1 MCIYIH
7 KLRVHCSF
15 HANWCVFQTTHS
27 SYTMRQPISPSR
39 SRFEFIF
46 WIICQAK
53 YCVVRYRIYVLIR
66 IINIFLSS
74 HTYLHALL
82 HVPMQKKK
90 WEMQYAR
97 SQYWISIY
105 SFTAWLYP
113 ICIDCLACNNSTIYL
128 VWAVNYRPKLGWP

>member
-66 IINIFLSS
+66 IINIFLST

-82 HVPMQKKK
+82 HVPMQKKVGNAICT
-90 WEMQYAR
+90 ESILNFHLQLYCLTLSNMYRLSRMQ
-97 SQYWISIY
+97 
-105 SFTAWLYP
+105 
-113 ICIDCLACNNSTIYL
+113 
-128 VWAVNYRPKLGWP
+128 